1 MKHLMLTL
9 TVITSGFFIHLITEN
24 IIYTAFFGILLG
36 LAVYMLFL
44 ENEKKT
50 VSNGNC

>member
-36 LAVYMLFL
+36 LAAYMLFQ

-50 VSNGNC
+50 EC

>member
-1 MKHLMLTL
+1 MKYLLLTL

-24 IIYTAFFGILLG
+24 IIYTAFFGMLLG
-36 LAVYMLFL
+36 LATFMLFQ

-50 VSNGNC
+50 AS